1 MLERFREKL
10 RHRPLGQMQPLGDE
24 SLPEAAVLVALTRV
38 EDPAVVLIK
47 RAERLNNHSGQVA
60 FPGGMWEPEDASLLH
75 TALRESEEEIALP
88 PEDVE
93 IVAAL
98 EPQVTRF
105 DVRVSP
111 FLGFIPAGIDYVPE
125 LAELDAV
132 FEVPLSYLLEPANY
146 RRMQIAAAGGLY
158 DAPCIFYG
166 EYCIWGFTFRV
177 LCDVLENV
185 FDTHLMLDREVRAIE
200 ERLP

>member
-1 MLERFREKL
+1 
-10 RHRPLGQMQPLGDE
+10 MQPLGDE
-24 SLPEAAVLVALTRV
+24 SLPEAAVLVALTRAD
-38 EDPAVVLIK
+38 EPAVVLIK

-111 FLGFIPAGIDYVPE
+111 FLGFIPAGIEYVPE

-132 FEVPLSYLLEPANY
+132 FEVPLPYLLEPANY
-146 RRMQIAAAGGLY
+146 RRMQIAASSGLY
-158 DAPCIFYG
+158 DAPCICYG

-177 LCDVLENV
+177 LCDVLEDV
-185 FDTHLMLDREVRAIE
+185 FDTRLMLDREVRAIE
-200 ERLP
+200 ERLS